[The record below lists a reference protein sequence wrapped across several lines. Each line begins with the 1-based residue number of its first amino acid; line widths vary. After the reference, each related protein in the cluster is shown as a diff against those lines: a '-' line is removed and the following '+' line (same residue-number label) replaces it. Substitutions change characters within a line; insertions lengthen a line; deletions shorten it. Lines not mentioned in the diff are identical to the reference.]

1 MSPTVPSDCMFHRLL
16 QVLYAIEF
24 LIALIAVYTV
34 WREVGGA
41 GHLDYMQW
49 YWKAIIGVPAAYAA
63 VRLTVALVSTD
74 PGRAR
79 QLVFW
84 LGFLAAL
91 VVSAGALTYYTH
103 LNEPQDEDQ
112 EEPGSVTP
120 ADVRRTGYR
129 PHLTDGA
136 CGGGCVQPLRRFGSL

>member
-1 MSPTVPSDCMFHRLL
+1 MFHRLL

-49 YWKAIIGVPAAYAA
+49 YWKAIVGIPAAYAA
-63 VRLTVALVSTD
+63 VRLTVALASTG
-74 PGRAR
+74 PGRTR
-79 QLVFW
+79 QLLFW

-91 VVSAGALTYYTH
+91 AVSAGALTYYTH
-103 LNEPQDEDQ
+103 LHEPQDEDEQ
-112 EEPGSVTP
+112 DPGSITP
-120 ADVRRTGYR
+120 ADVRRTGNR
-129 PHLTDGA
+129 PHFRDGA
-136 CGGGCVQPLRRFGSL
+136 AGSGYVQPLRRVGSV